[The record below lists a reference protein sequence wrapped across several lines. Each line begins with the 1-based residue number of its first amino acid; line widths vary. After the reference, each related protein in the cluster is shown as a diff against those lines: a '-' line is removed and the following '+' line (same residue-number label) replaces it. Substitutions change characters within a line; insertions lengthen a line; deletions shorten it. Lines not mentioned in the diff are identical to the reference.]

1 MRIKDMFRP
10 RKRSRGPR
18 STRATRTAR
27 AQTKT
32 YYQLRATELP
42 LAQKSYNDSKP
53 NYFVQKLW
61 DKLKSDVNSLKD
73 ATSAS
78 GNGNSNHPCGPV
90 FSYWP
95 TYKIHAIIAY
105 SLCEHDFHTTN
116 TVIGEGDVQTIG
128 DVVSS
133 SEEKK
138 SINRQEVKN
147 VVRNVSKLSG
157 SDTQMV
163 LEKVADEISK
173 LRQLESLRAAI
184 EALNTTIN
192 TNINL
197 AGLFNSKLEAELQE
211 KREELQRFTAT
222 SSTGVHSNI
231 TSTNSIQ
238 NVQTPTTTVGKQD
251 AVEETQ
257 RSDSDLGSDSDSS
270 DDEKHN

>member
-1 MRIKDMFRP
+1 
-10 RKRSRGPR
+10 
-18 STRATRTAR
+18 
-27 AQTKT
+27 
-32 YYQLRATELP
+32 
-42 LAQKSYNDSKP
+42 
-53 NYFVQKLW
+53 
-61 DKLKSDVNSLKD
+61 
-73 ATSAS
+73 
-78 GNGNSNHPCGPV
+78 
-90 FSYWP
+90 
-95 TYKIHAIIAY
+95 
-105 SLCEHDFHTTN
+105 
-116 TVIGEGDVQTIG
+116 
-128 DVVSS
+128 
-133 SEEKK
+133 
-138 SINRQEVKN
+138 
-147 VVRNVSKLSG
+147 
-157 SDTQMV
+157 MV